1 MALIDDAI
9 AAYGNSN
16 TEVTADWGIISQ
28 HITDTPE
35 IYSQQLLDKVAE
47 GYENVVIGNAVRTAV
62 ADYNKS
68 RPKPQRISK
77 KREQAVIKAHET
89 DALNQLQTYFSGEGV
104 TAVVDGK
111 KLRLSGWV
119 S

>member
-1 MALIDDAI
+1 MALIDDCVT
-9 AAYGNSN
+9 AYSN
-16 TEVTADWGIISQ
+16 TNSEITADWGIVSQ

-35 IYSQQLLDKVAE
+35 VFSQQLLDKVAE
-47 GYENVVIGNAVRTAV
+47 GYENVVIGNVVRAAV

-68 RPKPQRISK
+68 LPKPQRISK
-77 KREQAVIKAHET
+77 KREQAVTKEHET

-111 KLRLSGWV
+111 KLRLSGWA